1 MPQFWFSLTF
11 QSILHNVAGSHFLRY
26 SCKHVN
32 SSHPLPLSHP
42 ISLDACVGAEPQSFL
57 RSQGFLDGDG
67 SCHCLLNLF
76 CYYLPYY
83 RSSSRANGPSVA
95 TCPCFVFAPLACTSF
110 FTWSILPHLQMYNSY
125 PSYSSQ
131 FQWYHILDPLT
142 AKNFSPSVILT
153 LLLMTSLLS
162 SIGVTHVMDVR
173 VHGSESSFTICLV
186 HTPLA

>member
-1 MPQFWFSLTF
+1 MGEKKRFTLIFSYHYFLAFMLQFWFSLTF

-32 SSHPLPLSHP
+32 SSHPLLLSHP

-83 RSSSRANGPSVA
+83 RSSSRANWPSVA

-131 FQWYHILDPLT
+131 FQWYHILDR
-142 AKNFSPSVILT
+142 SQ
-153 LLLMTSLLS
+153 
-162 SIGVTHVMDVR
+162 
-173 VHGSESSFTICLV
+173 SF
-186 HTPLA
+186 